1 MHLLAAPFIVGGLI
15 LKIYNNKKRRLV
27 PPQKDD
33 KNDDRQFQETRIHQ
47 QDQQLS

>member
-1 MHLLAAPFIVGGLI
+1 MHLIAAPFIVGGLV

-33 KNDDRQFQETRIHQ
+33 KNDDRQFQENRIHQ